1 MKLKS
6 NIKKELLTMKV
17 KFKDGTIKSCNA
29 PTEQK
34 VFKSGVPA
42 GWILLLN
49 LVGST
54 TSAEID
60 TLLTDENI
68 AELAFMSDNEET
80 TLFTITGYD
89 KVSSSTIRYAEDAS
103 STRVEIQLTKGV

>member
-1 MKLKS
+1 
-6 NIKKELLTMKV
+6 MKV

-103 STRVEIQLTKGV
+103 STRLEIQLTKGV

>member
-1 MKLKS
+1 
-6 NIKKELLTMKV
+6 MKV

-34 VFKSGVPA
+34 VFKGGVPA

-49 LVGST
+49 LIGSI
-54 TSAEID
+54 TSDEAD
-60 TLLTDENI
+60 ALLTEENI
-68 AELAFMSDNEET
+68 AELVFLSDEEET
-80 TLFTITGYD
+80 ALFTITEYN

-103 STRVEIQLTKGV
+103 STRLEIQLTKGV